1 MQTETVA
8 LILIVD
14 NNLENSRFLSTLL
27 TESGFRILAA
37 TSGQDTFQKLDH
49 IIPDL
54 ILLEAMMPGID
65 VFDICHRIK
74 IDPILQK
81 IPVLL
86 MIASNEIQSR
96 FLDLNLE
103 SVDYINKS
111 FMPAELLI
119 RIRLNLNLLKLTR
132 SLDQKNSQLNQ
143 EIVARQ
149 IAEAQSYQLSQD
161 LEQRVIERTQELTLV
176 INELQAREEKLT
188 YAAFHDS
195 LTGLFNRAWLMQY
208 LSDIFAQQPPQQ
220 GYAILF
226 LDLDRFKSVND
237 HLGHLVGDKLLQ
249 QVAHRLRNCISQRDK
264 IVRLSGDEFLIF
276 LVNQDGIQSVEVV
289 ANFILQQL
297 HIPFEIDTYKISI
310 GVSIGILPSTLSYQ
324 QPTDILRDADAA
336 MYQAKRA
343 GKGCHIVFT
352 SEMQQ
357 QTLQRIQ
364 LESELRQSIE
374 KNEFCLYYQPIF
386 CLASQKLV
394 GLEALIQWQHPQKG
408 LISPDKF
415 ITIAEEMGIIS
426 TLDLLALQ
434 LACQQ
439 LYQWQQEFPIA
450 NSLVIHINISAVQ
463 LQQLDLVE
471 QIKQILIDNH
481 ISPSAMRLEV
491 TENALIKASSIV
503 NQILEKIHTLGMKL
517 CIDDFGTG
525 YSCFSQLHTFPVD
538 TIKIDRSFTNNLNT
552 NSKGTAIV
560 QNMISFANAL
570 GISVVAEGI
579 ETQTQLE
586 NLQEFGCEF
595 GQGYLFSRPLPSEQV
610 TSFLKVQNF

>member
-14 NNLENSRFLSTLL
+14 DNLDNSRILSNLL
-27 TESGFRILAA
+27 TDSGFRVLAA
-37 TSGQDTFQKLDH
+37 SSGQDALQKLDY
-49 IIPDL
+49 ITPDL
-54 ILLEAMMPGID
+54 ILVDGMMTRTDALEL
-65 VFDICHRIK
+65 CRQIK
-74 IDPILQK
+74 NQGRLQK
-81 IPVLL
+81 IPLIL
-86 MIASNEIQSR
+86 MIASNEMQGR
-96 FLDLNLE
+96 FAQLNLE
-103 SVDYINKS
+103 YADYINKP
-111 FMPAELLI
+111 FLLTELLI
-119 RIRLNLNLLKLTR
+119 RIRLNLNILILTR
-132 SLDQKNSQLNQ
+132 SLDEKNNQLHQ

-149 IAEAQSYQLSQD
+149 IAEAQSYQLSQG
-161 LEQRVIERTQELTLV
+161 LEQRVLERTQELTLV
-176 INELQAREEKLT
+176 INELQARDKKLT

-195 LTGLFNRAWLMQY
+195 LTGLFNRAWLMEY
-208 LSDIFAQQPPQQ
+208 LSEIFEQQPPLQ

-237 HLGHLVGDKLLQ
+237 HLGHLIGDKLLKE
-249 QVAHRLRNCISQRDK
+249 VAKRLKKCISGRDK

-276 LVNQDGIQSVEVV
+276 LVNHNGIQSVETI
-289 ANFILQQL
+289 ANLILQQL
-297 HIPFEIDTYKISI
+297 HIPFEIDTYQVSI

-386 CLASQKLV
+386 CLASQQLV

-415 ITIAEEMGIIS
+415 ITIAEEMGIIPN
-426 TLDLLALQ
+426 LDLLALQ

-439 LYQWQQEFPIA
+439 LHQWRQEFSVA
-450 NSLVIHINISAVQ
+450 DSLVIHINISAVQ

-471 QIKQILIDNH
+471 QIKKILNENR

-491 TENALIKASSIV
+491 TENAFNKASIITT
-503 NQILEKIHTLGMKL
+503 QILEKIQTLDIKL

-525 YSCFSQLHTFPVD
+525 YSCFSQLHTLPVD
-538 TIKIDRSFTNNLNT
+538 TIKIDRSFTSSLGAS
-552 NSKGTAIV
+552 SKSTAIV
-560 QNMISFANAL
+560 QTIISFANSL
-570 GISVVAEGI
+570 GITVVAEGI

-586 NLQEFGCEF
+586 NLQKFGCQF
-595 GQGYLFSRPLPSEQV
+595 GQGYLFSRPVPSEEV
-610 TSFLKVQNF
+610 VSFF

>member
-14 NNLENSRFLSTLL
+14 DNLDNSRVLCNLL
-27 TESGFRILAA
+27 TDSGFRVLSAI
-37 TSGQDTFQKLDH
+37 SGQDALQKLDY

-54 ILLEAMMPGID
+54 ILVDGMMSRTDGLEL
-65 VFDICHRIK
+65 CQQIK
-74 IDPILQK
+74 NQQRLQK
-81 IPVLL
+81 IPLIL
-86 MIASNEIQSR
+86 IIASNEMQGK
-96 FLDLNLE
+96 FAQLNLE
-103 SVDYINKS
+103 SADYINKP
-111 FMPAELLI
+111 FLPTELLI
-119 RIRLNLNLLKLTR
+119 RVRLNLNIVTLTR
-132 SLDQKNSQLNQ
+132 SLNEKKNQLHQ

-149 IAEAQSYQLSQD
+149 IAEAQSYQLRQD
-161 LEQRVIERTQELTLV
+161 LEQKVIERTQELTLV

-208 LSDIFAQQPPQQ
+208 LSEIFEQQPPLQ

-237 HLGHLVGDKLLQ
+237 HLGHLIGDKLLKE
-249 QVAHRLRNCISQRDK
+249 VAQRLKNCISDRDK

-276 LVNQDGIQSVEVV
+276 LVNQDGIQSVETI
-289 ANFILQQL
+289 ANLILQQL
-297 HIPFEIDTYKISI
+297 HIPFEIDTYQVSI

-408 LISPDKF
+408 LLSPDKF
-415 ITIAEEMGIIS
+415 ITIAEEMGVIPN
-426 TLDLLALQ
+426 LDLLALQ

-439 LYQWQQEFPIA
+439 LRDWQQEFTSA
-450 NSLVIHINISAVQ
+450 DSLVIHINISPVQ

-471 QIKQILIDNH
+471 QIQKIIHKNP

-491 TENALIKASSIV
+491 TENAFTKASIIAT
-503 NQILEKIHTLGMKL
+503 QILDKIHTLGIKL

-525 YSCFSQLHTFPVD
+525 YSCFSQLHTLPVD
-538 TIKIDRSFTNNLNT
+538 TIKIDRSFTSSLGT
-552 NSKGTAIV
+552 SSKSTDIV
-560 QNMISFANAL
+560 QSMISFANSL
-570 GISVVAEGI
+570 GIAVVAEGI

-586 NLQEFGCEF
+586 TLQKFGCKF
-595 GQGYLFSRPLPSEQV
+595 GQGYLFSRPVSSEEIV
-610 TSFLKVQNF
+610 NFF

>member
-14 NNLENSRFLSTLL
+14 NNLDNSRFLSTLL
-27 TESGFRILAA
+27 TDSGFRVLAA

-65 VFDICHRIK
+65 VFDLCHRIK
-74 IDPILQK
+74 TDPILQK

-111 FMPAELLI
+111 FMPTELLI

-249 QVAHRLRNCISQRDK
+249 QVAHRLKNCISQRDK

>member
-14 NNLENSRFLSTLL
+14 NNLDNSRFLSTLL
-27 TESGFRILAA
+27 TDSGFRVLAA

-65 VFDICHRIK
+65 VFDLCRRIK

-96 FLDLNLE
+96 FLELNLK

-119 RIRLNLNLLKLTR
+119 RIRLNLNLLNLTR

-249 QVAHRLRNCISQRDK
+249 QVAHRLKNCISQRDK

-297 HIPFEIDTYKISI
+297 HIPFEIDTYQISI

-415 ITIAEEMGIIS
+415 IKIAEEMGIIS

-439 LYQWQQEFPIA
+439 LYLWRQEFPIA

-471 QIKQILIDNH
+471 QIKKILNNNH

-491 TENALIKASSIV
+491 TENAFIKASSIV

-538 TIKIDRSFTNNLNT
+538 TIKIDRSFTKNLNT

-579 ETQTQLE
+579 ENQTQLKS
-586 NLQEFGCEF
+586 LQEFGCEF

-610 TSFLKVQNF
+610 TSFLKLQNF

>member
-1 MQTETVA
+1 VDDNLDN
-8 LILIVD
+8 LII
-14 NNLENSRFLSTLL
+14 LSTLL
-27 TESGFRILAA
+27 TDSDFIVLTA
-37 TSGQDTFQKLDH
+37 TSGQDAFQKLDH
-49 IIPDL
+49 ITPDL
-54 ILLEAMMPGID
+54 IILDGTMSEID
-65 VFDICHRIK
+65 GFELCYRIK
-74 IDPILQK
+74 SSPILQE
-81 IPVLL
+81 IPMIL
-86 MIASNEIQSR
+86 MISSNEIQDR
-96 FLDLNLE
+96 FAELNLE
-103 SVDYINKS
+103 ALDYINKP
-111 FMPAELLI
+111 FLPTELLI
-119 RIRLNLNLLKLTR
+119 RIRLNLQLLTLTR
-132 SLDQKNSQLNQ
+132 SLYEKNNQLNQ
-143 EIVARQ
+143 AIVARQ
-149 IAEAQSYQLSQD
+149 IAEAQTYQLSQN
-161 LEQRVIERTQELTLV
+161 LEQRVIEETQELTLR
-176 INELQAREEKLT
+176 INELEAREKKLT

-208 LSDIFAQQPPQQ
+208 LSEIFDQQQPQQ

-249 QVAHRLRNCISQRDK
+249 QVAHRLKNCISQSDK

-276 LVNQDGIQSVEVV
+276 LVNQDGVQSVEIV

-297 HIPFEIDTYKISI
+297 HIPFNIDTYQISI

-386 CLASQKLV
+386 CLTSQKLV

-408 LISPDKF
+408 IISPDKF

-426 TLDLLALQ
+426 TLDLLSLQ

-439 LYQWQQEFPIA
+439 LYRWKQEFSIA
-450 NSLVIHINISAVQ
+450 DSLVIHINISTVQ

-471 QIKQILIDNH
+471 QIKQILSENQ
-481 ISPSAMRLEV
+481 ISPLAMRLEV
-491 TENALIKASSIV
+491 TENALMKASSIV
-503 NQILEKIHTLGMKL
+503 NQVLEKIHTLGIKL

-538 TIKIDRSFTNNLNT
+538 TLKIDRSFTKNLDDGIK
-552 NSKGTAIV
+552 STAIV
-560 QNMISFANAL
+560 QNIISFANFL

-579 ETQTQLE
+579 ETQKQLE
-586 NLQEFGCEF
+586 NLKQLGCQF
-595 GQGYLFSRPLPSEQV
+595 GQGYLFSRSLPSEQV
-610 TSFLKVQNF
+610 TSLLKSQKF